1 MIRVKFTAI
10 YLGPFGV
17 GLFGAYN
24 TILGPLAILAGLGM
38 STSGVRQIAEAVGM
52 GDQEKVARSL
62 LTVRRCAWISGLIG
76 ILLMLAL
83 AYPLALSVFG
93 NAEHVLPLCVLSLT
107 LLMGSLAAAFG
118 AIIQGMR
125 RIRDLAAQ
133 GILGSILSLPIAIPM
148 MMLWGVKALVP
159 MMLASSIVSLI
170 LAWWFARRIP
180 VAPVRMTWRETWLE
194 ARPMLQLGVVLM
206 GTALMAAGTSYLL
219 RIIII
224 RKLGLEA
231 NGIYSSALNL
241 SGYYIGFILGA
252 MGADFYPRLTAVHQD
267 NAEVNRLV
275 NEQTEVGMLIALP
288 GIIATLTLAPMVI
301 MLFYTS
307 AFMPA
312 VDVLRWQ
319 TLGLMLRLASWPMAF
334 IMLAKGEKKWYFWTE
349 LAANILLLGFMWLGV
364 HFYGL
369 VGTGIASFALY
380 IVHVLM
386 MLCVSKRMSGFF
398 WERANLKIFAWTAL
412 LLTITTLAVWNLPV
426 RASAVI
432 GVVLALI
439 TGWFSLKTLTRLT
452 GNNPLLS
459 AWNKVISQIRPK
471 ADPG

>member
-1 MIRVKFTAI
+1 
-10 YLGPFGV
+10 
-17 GLFGAYN
+17 
-24 TILGPLAILAGLGM
+24 
-38 STSGVRQIAEAVGM
+38 
-52 GDQEKVARSL
+52 
-62 LTVRRCAWISGLIG
+62 
-76 ILLMLAL
+76 
-83 AYPLALSVFG
+83 
-93 NAEHVLPLCVLSLT
+93 
-107 LLMGSLAAAFG
+107 
-118 AIIQGMR
+118 
-125 RIRDLAAQ
+125 
-133 GILGSILSLPIAIPM
+133 
-148 MMLWGVKALVP
+148 
-159 MMLASSIVSLI
+159 
-170 LAWWFARRIP
+170 
-180 VAPVRMTWRETWLE
+180 
-194 ARPMLQLGVVLM
+194 
-206 GTALMAAGTSYLL
+206 
-219 RIIII
+219 
-224 RKLGLEA
+224 
-231 NGIYSSALNL
+231 
-241 SGYYIGFILGA
+241 
-252 MGADFYPRLTAVHQD
+252 
-267 NAEVNRLV
+267 
-275 NEQTEVGMLIALP
+275 
-288 GIIATLTLAPMVI
+288 MVI